1 MHSFKGYTCPDQG
14 ATLSF
19 RVDGSGNSSGSQGDG
34 ERVRHEAEERCGGS
48 SATGSVSGGRDRVYA
63 QTVSNEAVADPSASR
78 LAGVVGGVDRVF
90 PLLWIGIYLVLP
102 VSGWAAE
109 MFATWFDQRRDLGA
123 LQQLLADGR
132 ADAIADNVIGPG
144 YIGAAALVHDVL
156 RLSAEDSLIALT
168 RASYAL
174 SIALGLVLVRVLVAR
189 LTHAQAVVSL
199 SSQLVFVGFVFA
211 AGTWYWSDVPWSH
224 FFAAFLAV
232 AVYAVRFTPSARSVL
247 WAAATGSLLA
257 LLAATRSFELVAVVL
272 AWLLVALG
280 LRLVRL
286 DEWAWNARRALSGVA
301 AFVVTTGIVY
311 LATGKRE
318 PFFLYENHLDRQSGS
333 VPQADVA
340 ETPTLS
346 LSLLPVKLVQLVVDP
361 CYLSLC
367 ETSDYETGGGGGQNV
382 DLWSLPLAI
391 QLPALLLLP
400 LCIVGVGVL
409 VVRHARRGATA
420 HGTALRS
427 LAEMTLA
434 ATGLVVG
441 YAGSTLTGPSHLR
454 YGFARDF
461 LLPAL
466 LTTIVAVALGSAAC
480 WRLLARRRSSARIS
494 SEAAYVVAAFGVL
507 VGVVASTTVAR
518 VSGLPRIEGKHL
530 GAVLYS
536 ARCAGQTCDVRVDA
550 TTKGGD
556 PVSIPDSSTLT
567 FGCGNQRVRLTVYVS
582 ELGDVDVAPTC
593 ADPRLV
599 SAWPTVMGLPPGS
612 FELGAVDVR
621 NV

>member
-1 MHSFKGYTCPDQG
+1 M
-14 ATLSF
+14 
-19 RVDGSGNSSGSQGDG
+19 
-34 ERVRHEAEERCGGS
+34 
-48 SATGSVSGGRDRVYA
+48 
-63 QTVSNEAVADPSASR
+63 SNEAVADPSASR
-78 LAGVVGGVDRVF
+78 VAGIVGGVDRVF

-102 VSGWAAE
+102 VSGWATE

-132 ADAIADNVIGPG
+132 ADAIADSVIGPA
-144 YIGAAALVHDVL
+144 YIGAAALIHDVL
-156 RLSAEDSLIALT
+156 GLSAEDSLIALT

-174 SIALGLVLVRVLVAR
+174 SVALGLVLVRVLVAR

-232 AVYAVRFTPSARSVL
+232 AVYAVRFAPSARSVL

-257 LLAATRSFELVAVVL
+257 LLAATRSFELVAVLL
-272 AWLLVALG
+272 AWLIVALG

-286 DEWAWNARRALSGVA
+286 EEWTWSARRALSGVT

-318 PFFLYENHLDRQSGS
+318 LFFLYENHLDRQSGS
-333 VPQADVA
+333 VPEAEIA

-346 LSLLPVKLVQLVVDP
+346 LSLIPVKLVQLIVDP

-367 ETSDYETGGGGGQNV
+367 ETSDYGTGGGGGQNV

-409 VVRHARRGATA
+409 VVRLARSRASGS
-420 HGTALRS
+420 GNALRP
-427 LAEMTLA
+427 LAEMTVA

-461 LLPAL
+461 MLPAL
-466 LTTIVAVALGSAAC
+466 LTAIVAVALGSAAC
-480 WRLLARRRSSARIS
+480 WWLLARRRSARIS
-494 SEAAYVVAAFGVL
+494 SEGAFVVAAFVVL

-518 VSGLPRIEGKHL
+518 VDGIPRIEGKHL
-530 GAVLYS
+530 GAVVYS

-550 TTKGGD
+550 TTTGGD
-556 PVSIPDSSTLT
+556 AVSIPDSSTLT
-567 FGCGNQRVRLTVYVS
+567 FGCGNERPRLTVYVTD
-582 ELGDVDVAPTC
+582 LGDVDVAPSC
-593 ADPRLV
+593 VDPTLV

-612 FELGAVDVR
+612 FELAAVDVR
-621 NV
+621 NL